1 MFPGST
7 RFKAIEQGIRVSVVG
22 FMTHRETNS
31 YVDTR
36 GYTYWTYTLP
46 MAGPREQT
54 HVGKRTEDEVMTRV
68 KIT

>member
-1 MFPGST
+1 M
-7 RFKAIEQGIRVSVVG
+7 VG